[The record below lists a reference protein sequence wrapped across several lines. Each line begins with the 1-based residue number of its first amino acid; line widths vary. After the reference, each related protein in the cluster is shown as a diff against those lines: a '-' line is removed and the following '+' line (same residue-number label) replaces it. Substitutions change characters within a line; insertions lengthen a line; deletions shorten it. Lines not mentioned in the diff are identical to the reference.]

1 LGNEED
7 TVAPHPIEVLRLEH
21 RKMARLLDLLER
33 QLVLLEN
40 GRLPDYELLTEIADF
55 LRTFPDLYHHPK
67 EDLIVRAIA
76 ERNREAGAELRL
88 LEAEHEE
95 GSRELQR
102 FSRALIDMLM
112 EPETRRER
120 FLDIARAFLDH
131 ERRHMTWE
139 EGHFFDLAE
148 GILTEADWASIDVKF
163 QRLSDP
169 CFERES
175 QFRFDRVCREIGAW
189 RGLVAN

>member
-1 LGNEED
+1 M
-7 TVAPHPIEVLRLEH
+7 APHPIEVLRVEH
-21 RKMARLLDLLER
+21 RKIARLLDLLER
-33 QLVLLEN
+33 QLTLLEN
-40 GRLPDYELLTEIADF
+40 ERLPDYELLTEIADF

-76 ERNREAGAELRL
+76 ARDREAGMELRL

-95 GSRELQR
+95 GSRDLQR

-120 FLDIARAFLDH
+120 FLDVAKAFLAH
-131 ERRHMTWE
+131 ERRHMAWE
-139 EGHFFDLAE
+139 EGRFFDLAE
-148 GILTEADWASIDVKF
+148 AHLTNADWAEIETKF
-163 QRLSDP
+163 ERLSDP

-189 RGLVAN
+189 RGQAVG

>member
-1 LGNEED
+1 M
-7 TVAPHPIEVLRLEH
+7 APYPIEVLRHEH
-21 RKMARLLDLLER
+21 RKMTRLLDLLER

-40 GRLPDYELLTEIADF
+40 GRMPDYELLTEIVDF

-67 EDLIVRAIA
+67 EDLIIRAIG
-76 ERNREAGAELRL
+76 EQSREAEAELRL

-112 EPETRRER
+112 EPEARRDR
-120 FLDIARAFLDH
+120 FLSIARTFLDH
-131 ERRHMTWE
+131 ERRHMAWE
-139 EGHFFDLAE
+139 EGRFFELAE
-148 GILTEADWASIDVKF
+148 TLLTDDDWSEISTKF
-163 QRLSDP
+163 RRLTDP

-175 QFRFDRVCREIGAW
+175 QFRFERVCREIGAW
-189 RGLVAN
+189 RGTNAA